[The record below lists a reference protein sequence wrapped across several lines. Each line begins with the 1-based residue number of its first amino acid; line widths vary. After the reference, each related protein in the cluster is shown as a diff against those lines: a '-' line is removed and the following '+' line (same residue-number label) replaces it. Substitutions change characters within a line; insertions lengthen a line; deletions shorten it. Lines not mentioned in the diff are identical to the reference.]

1 MPDMLVKLYDLP
13 DNHDEEKRLASQN
26 IIARRPIAPE
36 KFAVVEWVKL
46 HFGNGW
52 ASECDVSFS
61 QNPPNCFI
69 ALDGDELVGFA
80 CYDTTVPDYFG
91 PTGVDEKCR
100 GKGIGKLLLFKA
112 MEGLRDKGY
121 AYAIIGSAGPKD
133 FYKKLLGATIIE
145 DSDPGIY
152 KGMLRLK

>member
-1 MPDMLVKLYDLP
+1 MSDMLVKLYTLP
-13 DNHDEEKRLASQN
+13 DNHDNEQQLLKED

-36 KFAVVEWVKL
+36 KHVVVSWVRE
-46 HFGNGW
+46 HFGATW

-61 QNPPNCFI
+61 HNPPNCYI
-69 ALDGDELVGFA
+69 ALDHGELVGFA

-91 PTGVDEKCR
+91 PTGVDEKAR

-112 MEGLRDKGY
+112 MEGLREKGY

-145 DSDPGIY
+145 NSEEGIY
-152 KGMLRLK
+152 KGMLR